1 MEYPKPKTSSIFN
14 PVDFITVEDDDKNDE
29 CCDITTTTSE
39 PFNDSHLVRKSGDTM
54 QGTLTIPQLQ
64 FSQNDNA
71 IQKKAFTDTIN
82 DEHTNNTNTL
92 TPMTNNTN
100 DITFSKKGITMVD
113 DGVNFL
119 NMSNNTGDLVF
130 DTPNGITTYTN
141 AVKCNAGL
149 KYGDNTEQL
158 TAFTDTIND
167 EHIENTNT
175 LSAISNNTS
184 DISFDKKGFKMS
196 DEGVNFFEYWKL

>member
-1 MEYPKPKTSSIFN
+1 
-14 PVDFITVEDDDKNDE
+14 
-29 CCDITTTTSE
+29 
-39 PFNDSHLVRKSGDTM
+39 
-54 QGTLTIPQLQ
+54 
-64 FSQNDNA
+64 
-71 IQKKAFTDTIN
+71 
-82 DEHTNNTNTL
+82 
-92 TPMTNNTN
+92 
-100 DITFSKKGITMVD
+100 MVD